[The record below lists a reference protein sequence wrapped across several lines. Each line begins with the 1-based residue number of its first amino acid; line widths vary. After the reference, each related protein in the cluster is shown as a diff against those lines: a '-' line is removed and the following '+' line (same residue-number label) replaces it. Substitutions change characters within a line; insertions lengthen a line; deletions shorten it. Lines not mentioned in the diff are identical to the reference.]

1 MKRLLLPLLAALALP
16 TAVNANVDP
25 EIHKLC
31 LPAADYLGCVKAMTT
46 KSTDIPSMRMIDG
59 GIETSGNFCPS
70 NHAYIGG
77 GYCQEIAC
85 KDNSFTAQHD
95 PKLKEK
101 GWKVCAK
108 NFFKSSMFFKGATVR
123 ATTDGKCPLVEPEI
137 GRNNSCQ
144 NGLSEE
150 EIFNSN
156 NPLINFYPPEK
167 KKKVKTDVTSGS
179 VKINCN
185 SPVWR
190 DKPRC
195 N

>member
-1 MKRLLLPLLAALALP
+1 MKSLLLAPLFLGFIPFA
-16 TAVNANVDP
+16 NANVDP

-46 KSTDIPSMRMIDG
+46 KSTSIPSMRMIDG
-59 GIETSGNFCPS
+59 GIETSGNFCPN
-70 NHAYIGG
+70 NHAYVGG

-95 PKLKEK
+95 PKLKGK

-108 NFFKSSMFFKGATVR
+108 NFFRSSMFFKSATVR

-150 EIFNSN
+150 EIINSN
-156 NPLINFYPPEK
+156 DPLINFYPPEK
-167 KKKVKTDVTSGS
+167 KKKVKTDVPSGS
-179 VKINCN
+179 VKINCD
-185 SPVWR
+185 SPVWKN
-190 DKPRC
+190 KPRC